1 MEQPKVSVFI
11 KKDIKSCCT
20 QQAIDCL
27 THQTYDNLE
36 IFIGTPDLTKATG
49 EYIFITNT
57 NNIYEPDLIENL
69 VSIALENHADM
80 VSFNLKTDWESNSDS
95 RYIKGASFAFPFNP
109 YTINGSIRINE
120 DFFLNFNSLLE
131 STFFKKDFLNRHNLL
146 NEKELKYLPRLS
158 VIHIPNIYTTTKFLG
173 THIIPMFGD
182 YRTVRD
188 RTNDLLIEL
197 GYLKKYLKKNKIKT
211 WAQITE
217 FYYNFLNMDSP
228 ELGFLTKLISHN
240 YIQQC
245 SIHLVDHCNLNCKS
259 CSHFSCLA
267 RPGDYILDPKDFE
280 IQMYRLSKLTKR
292 KIKILELYGGEPLL
306 HPNVPAIMKIARRYF
321 PKSYI
326 RIITNGLLLNHQT
339 EDFWKTAHKN
349 KIVIAPTK
357 YPIKIDW
364 ESIEKTAFKHKVEIN
379 YFGGTN
385 FYQKTLYHK
394 PMDLTGSQNPSYSYI
409 NCRHTSCITLYQ
421 GKLYHCPICA
431 YIKYFNREF
440 KQKLKVLPVDY
451 IDIFDKNITS
461 EDIFTFCYR
470 PVPFCRYCI
479 SNATT
484 YGHPWEQ
491 TKKDIKEWTL

>member
-1 MEQPKVSVFI
+1 
-11 KKDIKSCCT
+11 
-20 QQAIDCL
+20 
-27 THQTYDNLE
+27 
-36 IFIGTPDLTKATG
+36 
-49 EYIFITNT
+49 
-57 NNIYEPDLIENL
+57 
-69 VSIALENHADM
+69 
-80 VSFNLKTDWESNSDS
+80 
-95 RYIKGASFAFPFNP
+95 
-109 YTINGSIRINE
+109 
-120 DFFLNFNSLLE
+120 
-131 STFFKKDFLNRHNLL
+131 
-146 NEKELKYLPRLS
+146 
-158 VIHIPNIYTTTKFLG
+158 
-173 THIIPMFGD
+173 
-182 YRTVRD
+182 
-188 RTNDLLIEL
+188 
-197 GYLKKYLKKNKIKT
+197 
-211 WAQITE
+211 
-217 FYYNFLNMDSP
+217 MDSP
-228 ELGFLTKLISHN
+228 ELGFLTKLISHD

-326 RIITNGLLLNHQT
+326 RIITNGLLLNRQT
-339 EDFWKTAHKN
+339 EDFWKAAHKN

-357 YPIKIDW
+357 YPIPIDW
-364 ESIEKTAFKHKVEIN
+364 ISIEQTAAKYKVQIS

-394 PMDLTGSQNPSYSYI
+394 PMDLNGTQIPAYSYI
-409 NCRHTSCITLYQ
+409 NCRHTGCITLYQ

-440 KQKLKVLPVDY
+440 KQNLKTSPVDY
-451 IDIFDKNITS
+451 IDIFDKDITS
-461 EDIFTFCYR
+461 DDIFKFCTQ
-470 PVPFCRYCI
+470 PIPFCKYCI

>member
-49 EYIFITNT
+49 EYIFITDT
-57 NNIYEPDLIENL
+57 NNIYNPDCIATLISLATESQAD
-69 VSIALENHADM
+69 VIA
-80 VSFNLKTDWESNSDS
+80 FNLKIEWETIADA
-95 RYIKGASFAFPFNP
+95 RFAKGTAEIYPLNP
-109 YTINGSIRINE
+109 YNTRGIVITDSN
-120 DFFLNFNSLLE
+120 FMLNFDSLPE
-131 STFFKKDFLNRHNLL
+131 ATFFKTSFLKKHDLL
-146 NEKELKYLPRLS
+146 TERNIKYIPRLAI
-158 VIHIPNIYTTTKFLG
+158 VHFAKTFTTPDYLG
-173 THIIPMFGD
+173 THIISALNGYKD
-182 YRTVRD
+182 KQD
-188 RTNDLLIEL
+188 KTNDLLIEFS
-197 GYLKKYLKKNKIKT
+197 YLKKYLRKNKIKT
-211 WAQITE
+211 WTQTVE

-228 ELGFLTKLISHN
+228 ELGFLTKLISHD

-326 RIITNGLLLNHQT
+326 RIITNGLLLNRQT
-339 EDFWKTAHKN
+339 EDFWKAAHKYN
-349 KIVIAPTK
+349 IVIAPTK
-357 YPIKIDW
+357 YPIPIDW
-364 ESIEKTAFKHKVEIN
+364 ISIEQTAAKYKVQIS

-394 PMDLTGSQNPSYSYI
+394 PMDLNGTQIPAYSYI
-409 NCRHTSCITLYQ
+409 NCRHTGCITLYQ

-440 KQKLKVLPVDY
+440 KQNLKTSPVDY
-451 IDIFDKNITS
+451 IDIFDKDITS
-461 EDIFTFCYR
+461 DDIFKFCTQ
-470 PVPFCRYCI
+470 PIPFCKYCI